1 MTTDLWTDPDQ
12 NPYMA
17 VTAHWIEAVVVDTP
31 NGPHYSLKLRVD
43 LIGFLRVNGRHTG
56 ELLAHAFEYILDR
69 LHITDKV
76 YDHISLG
83 RQLLTLRHKLNLF
96 LFP

>member
-31 NGPHYSLKLRVD
+31 NGPQYSLKLRVD
-43 LIGFLRVNGRHTG
+43 LIGFLRVHGRHTG

-76 YDHISLG
+76 DLVVFHLEM
-83 RQLLTLRHKLNLF
+83 
-96 LFP
+96 